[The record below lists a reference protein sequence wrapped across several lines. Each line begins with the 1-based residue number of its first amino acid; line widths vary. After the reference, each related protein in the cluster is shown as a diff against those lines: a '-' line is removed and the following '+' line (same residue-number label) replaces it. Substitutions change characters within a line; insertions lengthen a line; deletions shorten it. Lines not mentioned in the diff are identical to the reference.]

1 MSDLASFESNRR
13 HLGRVLCLVAVTIV
27 SSGTAAESAGVPP
40 AFRAPRIVRVFAPPP
55 APPALIVQPAP
66 QPKPQPSLK
75 RKPTPVPQPIPAP
88 SASPSLKPAPAAP
101 GWAPRAGT
109 ASAVATVRLYRCVK
123 YKDTDEVP
131 KDAIPLVIQ
140 VPDPRGIPSWI
151 DALTPAP
158 LFGCAYPRGCA
169 YPVGCAYPQGCA
181 QPMRPRMVSIK
192 ICAPACAV
200 ECLRVGQH
208 IVSGR
213 RIRYNFGDYKVDI
226 RLRRNG
232 WIEVDY
238 QDDD

>member
-1 MSDLASFESNRR
+1 MSDLAGFGSNR
-13 HLGRVLCLVAVTIV
+13 HHMGRVLCLVAVTML
-27 SSGTAAESAGVPP
+27 SSGMEFTFAGVPP
-40 AFRAPRIVRVFAPPP
+40 TFRAPRIVRGFLPPP
-55 APPALIVQPAP
+55 APPVLTVQPTP
-66 QPKPQPSLK
+66 QPKPQLK
-75 RKPTPVPQPIPAP
+75 TAPVPRPV
-88 SASPSLKPAPAAP
+88 PAPAAVPQLKAAPPAP
-101 GWAPRAGT
+101 GWSPRTGAP
-109 ASAVATVRLYRCVK
+109 SAVAAVRLYRCVK

-151 DALTPAP
+151 DSLTPAP

-169 YPVGCAYPQGCA
+169 YPVGCAYPAGCA
-181 QPMRPRMVSIK
+181 RPMGPRMVSIK

-208 IVSGR
+208 VCSGR